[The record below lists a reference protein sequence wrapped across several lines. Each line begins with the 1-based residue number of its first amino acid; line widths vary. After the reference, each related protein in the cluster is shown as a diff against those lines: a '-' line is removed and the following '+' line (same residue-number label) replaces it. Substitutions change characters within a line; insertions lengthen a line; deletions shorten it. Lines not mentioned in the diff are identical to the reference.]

1 VDRAR
6 YLPLFLEEATDHLAE
21 LGRALLALEKDPS
34 APAALELCFR
44 MAHSIKG
51 MAAAMSLDPITACAH
66 ALEDR
71 LARARSAGGVDP
83 VVELPLWFS
92 ALDRLERLLRSV
104 RDTGECVAE
113 PAGTEDD
120 AAPAGLK
127 KKLRR
132 KPLAA

>member
-1 VDRAR
+1 MDRAR

-21 LGRALLALEKDPS
+21 LGRALLVLEKDP
-34 APAALELCFR
+34 AAAEALELCFR

-51 MAAAMSLDPITACAH
+51 MAASMSLDPITDCAH

-71 LARARSAGGVDP
+71 LGKAQRAGRVDP

-104 RDTGECVAE
+104 RDTGECAAE
-113 PAGTEDD
+113 PAVEDL
-120 AAPAGLK
+120 AGPAGLK
-127 KKLRR
+127 KKLQRTL
-132 KPLAA
+132 LAA